1 MTDSPKDELTHLTLE
16 GAIEVHR
23 ELGPGLLEAVYE
35 RALLLELR
43 SRGLEVERQ
52 VAIEATYRGES
63 LGTSFRADLIVGGRL
78 LLELK
83 AADRWSLTHVAQVRT
98 YLKWAGLE
106 TGYLLNFH
114 LPLMSQG
121 IRRVT
126 PR

>member
-1 MTDSPKDELTHLTLE
+1 M
-16 GAIEVHR
+16 
-23 ELGPGLLEAVYE
+23 
-35 RALLLELR
+35 
-43 SRGLEVERQ
+43 ERQ